1 MDLKILSLEELKQLQ
16 NDVAVTIFNFEKRK
30 KADAIS
36 ELEALAKSKGFS
48 LNDLFGGDKGAIKK
62 GPVAAR
68 YADPNNSDNTWAGRG
83 RKPKWLVEQ
92 LANGKSLEDFSLQ

>member
-30 KADAIS
+30 KADAIA

-68 YADPNNSDNTWAGRG
+68 YADPNNSDNTWTGRG

-92 LANGKSLEDFSLQ
+92 LANGKSLEDFSLK